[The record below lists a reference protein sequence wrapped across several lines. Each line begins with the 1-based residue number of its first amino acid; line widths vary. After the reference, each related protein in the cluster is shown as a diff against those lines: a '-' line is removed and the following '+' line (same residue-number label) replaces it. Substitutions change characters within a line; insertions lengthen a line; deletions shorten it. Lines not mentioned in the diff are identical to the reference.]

1 MQESCFGMQDHDSA
15 CRNYVTACK
24 NHGKS
29 MGNQRGLLR
38 ARRHS
43 GAARACKTK
52 PFGMLT
58 QHAVHILVAALGPP
72 GARRCPPGQKACS
85 GTQKP
90 CVGMQ
95 IMIWHAESM
104 FRHAINHVLVYQAVR
119 LTKPSLVNQ
128 AAWFTQ
134 RVYQAVQLTKCYAYP
149 TVYQHR
155 SFSLAIVSH

>member
-1 MQESCFGMQDHDSA
+1 
-15 CRNYVTACK
+15 
-24 NHGKS
+24 
-29 MGNQRGLLR
+29 MGNQRGLHR
-38 ARRHS
+38 ARRLL

-90 CVGMQ
+90 CVGMK

-104 FRHAINHVLVYQAVR
+104 FRHAIKHV
-119 LTKPSLVNQ
+119 S
-128 AAWFTQ
+128 
-134 RVYQAVQLTKCYAYP
+134 AYKIMFR
-149 TVYQHR
+149 HAK
-155 SFSLAIVSH
+155 S